1 MELSVVLRVCL
12 HCVGE
17 RMSGPVM
24 SSETIDADRVLPL
37 ASGSTALLLDIDGTL
52 LDFAPTPREV
62 WASPELLHTL
72 RALHIGLG
80 GAVAFV
86 SGRVV
91 SDIDLIFSPLV
102 LPAVGGH
109 GAELRVDIS
118 TDRGVAPPPL
128 PGPIKRDFAVIGK
141 LGKGILVE
149 DKGYALA
156 LHYRLAP
163 ELGPKVIA
171 TAQTIQERLPDGAV
185 ELILGKF
192 VVEVK
197 PAGLTKA
204 TGVEFLMSQKPFLGR
219 QPIFIGDDVTD
230 ETVFPIMPLY
240 RGLGYSVGRR
250 IAGTDGCFDDPHA
263 VRSWLARAAQGLTE
277 RNDFSDAT
285 AAAYQQ

>member
-1 MELSVVLRVCL
+1 MN
-12 HCVGE
+12 
-17 RMSGPVM
+17 GPVM
-24 SSETIDADRVLPL
+24 PSEANDADRILPL
-37 ASGSTALLLDIDGTL
+37 APDTTALLLDIDGTL

-62 WASPELLHTL
+62 WVSPELLHTL
-72 RALHIGLG
+72 RTLHGALG

-91 SDIDLIFSPLV
+91 SDIDLVFSPLL

-109 GAELRVDIS
+109 GAELRIDLS

-128 PGPIKRDFAVIGK
+128 PGPIKRDFAIVGK
-141 LGKGILVE
+141 LGRGVLVE
-149 DKGYALA
+149 DKGYGLA

-171 TAQTIQERLPDGAV
+171 TAQAIQERLPAGAV

-204 TGVEFLMSQKPFLGR
+204 TGVEYLMSQKPFHGR
-219 QPIFIGDDVTD
+219 RPIFIGDDVTD
-230 ETVFPIMPLY
+230 ETVFPILPNY
-240 RGLGYSVGRR
+240 RGFGFSVGRR
-250 IAGTDGCFDDPHA
+250 IAGTDGCFDDPRS
-263 VRSWLARAAQGLTE
+263 VRHWLARAAHELVE
-277 RNDFSDAT
+277 RS
-285 AAAYQQ
+285 AAAADKAPAYQQ

>member
-1 MELSVVLRVCL
+1 MIPQANPGAGYQALKPEIDTAVARVLSVPRV
-12 HCVGE
+12 
-17 RMSGPVM
+17 SGC
-24 SSETIDADRVLPL
+24 ADRRLRLGAWRPP
-37 ASGSTALLLDIDGTL
+37 ARTACRQFGDAAT
-52 LDFAPTPREV
+52 FSFYPTKNLG
-62 WASPELLHTL
+62 A
-72 RALHIGLG
+72 LG

-91 SDIDLIFSPLV
+91 SDIDLVFSPLL

-109 GAELRVDIS
+109 GAELRIDLS

-128 PGPIKRDFAVIGK
+128 PGPIKRDFAIVGK
-141 LGKGILVE
+141 LGRGVLVE

-171 TAQTIQERLPDGAV
+171 TAQAIQERLPAGAV

-204 TGVEFLMSQKPFLGR
+204 TGVEYLMSQKPFHGR
-219 QPIFIGDDVTD
+219 RPIFIGDDVTD
-230 ETVFPIMPLY
+230 ETVFPILPNY
-240 RGLGYSVGRR
+240 RGFGFSVGRR
-250 IAGTDGCFDDPHA
+250 IAGTDGCFDDPRS
-263 VRSWLARAAQGLTE
+263 VRHWLARAAHELVE
-277 RNDFSDAT
+277 RS
-285 AAAYQQ
+285 AAAADKAPAYQQ

>member
-1 MELSVVLRVCL
+1 MN
-12 HCVGE
+12 
-17 RMSGPVM
+17 GPVM
-24 SSETIDADRVLPL
+24 PSNPIDADRILPL

-62 WASPELLHTL
+62 WASPEVLHTL
-72 RALHIGLG
+72 RALHGGLG

-109 GAELRVDIS
+109 GAELRVDIAS
-118 TDRGVAPPPL
+118 DQGIAPPPL
-128 PGPIKRDFAVIGK
+128 PAPIKRDFAVIGK
-141 LGKGILVE
+141 LGKGVLVE

-171 TAQTIQERLPDGAV
+171 TAQAIRDRLPDGAV

-204 TGVEFLMSQKPFLGR
+204 TGVEFLMEQEPFR
-219 QPIFIGDDVTD
+219 
-230 ETVFPIMPLY
+230 
-240 RGLGYSVGRR
+240 GRR
-250 IAGTDGCFDDPHA
+250 RLHRRGVTKGVPDHAPIRRRLFGRPRIPGTDGCFARSAPSA
-263 VRSWLARAAQGLTE
+263 VGGARADGRTNQAC
-277 RNDFSDAT
+277 R
-285 AAAYQQ
+285 

>member
-1 MELSVVLRVCL
+1 
-12 HCVGE
+12 
-17 RMSGPVM
+17 MSGPVM
-24 SSETIDADRVLPL
+24 PSESIDADRILPL
-37 ASGSTALLLDIDGTL
+37 APDSTALLLDIDGTL

-62 WASPELLHTL
+62 WVSPELVHTL
-72 RALHIGLG
+72 RNLHLALG

-91 SDIDLIFSPLV
+91 SDIDLVFSPLL

-109 GAELRVDIS
+109 GAELRADIS

-128 PGPIKRDFAVIGK
+128 PGPIKRDFAIIGK

-171 TAQTIQERLPDGAV
+171 TAQAIQQRLPGGAV

-204 TGVEFLMSQKPFLGR
+204 TGVEYLMSQKPFQGR
-219 QPIFIGDDVTD
+219 RPIFIGDDVTD
-230 ETVFPIMPLY
+230 ETVFPIIPRY
-240 RGLGYSVGRR
+240 RGFGYSVGRR
-250 IAGTDGCFDDPHA
+250 IPGTDGCFDGPHA
-263 VRSWLARAAQGLTE
+263 VRNWLARAARGLVGSSAPVAET
-277 RNDFSDAT
+277 NVAC
-285 AAAYQQ
+285 QQ

>member
-1 MELSVVLRVCL
+1 
-12 HCVGE
+12 
-17 RMSGPVM
+17 MSGAVM
-24 SSETIDADRVLPL
+24 ASNSIDADRIAPFVP
-37 ASGSTALLLDIDGTL
+37 ASTALLLDIDGTL

-62 WASPELLHTL
+62 WASPDLLHTL
-72 RALHIGLG
+72 GTLHEALG
-80 GAVAFV
+80 GAVAFI
-86 SGRVV
+86 SGRSI

-102 LPAVGGH
+102 LPAIGGH
-109 GAELRVDIS
+109 GAESRLDIS
-118 TDRGVAPPPL
+118 ADVSIAPPPL
-128 PGPIKRDFAVIGK
+128 PNPIKRDFAVIGK

-156 LHYRLAP
+156 LHYRLVP

-171 TAQTIQERLPDGAV
+171 TAQAIQERLPENAV

-197 PAGLTKA
+197 PVGPTKA

-219 QPIFIGDDVTD
+219 QPIFVGDDVTD

-240 RGLGYSVGRR
+240 RGLSYSVGRR
-250 IAGTDGCFDDPHA
+250 ISGTDGCFDDPHA
-263 VRSWLARAAQGLTE
+263 VRSWLARAADSLVE
-277 RNDFSDAT
+277 RNRSADAT